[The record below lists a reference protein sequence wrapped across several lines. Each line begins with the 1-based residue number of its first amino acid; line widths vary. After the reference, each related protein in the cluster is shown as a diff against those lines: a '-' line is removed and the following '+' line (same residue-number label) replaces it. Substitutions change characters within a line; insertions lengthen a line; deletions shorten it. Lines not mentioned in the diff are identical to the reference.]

1 MGEGQSLLYPL
12 IFWVVFFAIF
22 YFILIRPQRERE
34 KKHREFINNL
44 KKGMKVITEGGF
56 LGTIAEVKE
65 KLSSSNLPIMW
76 YSRYLKT
83 RLLRN
88 SQRNNGISHPW
99 SGLSDILLSY
109 RYPAR
114 DILSR
119 DI

>member
-1 MGEGQSLLYPL
+1 MYPL

-65 KLSSSNLPIMW
+65 KTVLIKFADNVVLEV
-76 YSRYLKT
+76 LKD
-83 RLLRN
+83 
-88 SQRNNGISHPW
+88 SVVAKQPKE
-99 SGLSDILLSY
+99 
-109 RYPAR
+109 
-114 DILSR
+114 
-119 DI
+119 